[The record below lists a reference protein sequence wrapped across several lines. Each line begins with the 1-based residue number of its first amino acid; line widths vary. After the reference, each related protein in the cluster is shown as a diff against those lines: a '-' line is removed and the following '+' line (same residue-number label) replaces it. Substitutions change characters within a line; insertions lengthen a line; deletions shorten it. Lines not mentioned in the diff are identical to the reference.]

1 MSSVPKWRIALFF
14 GLVIGGCAI
23 DLATK
28 SWIFNT
34 LGMPGQGGRIVIV
47 PPDIFC
53 LETSLNEGALF
64 GIGQGMALVFAGLA
78 VVAAIGI
85 TYWLLFG
92 GAGKD
97 TWLTIA
103 LGCVVGGIL
112 GNLYDRLGLHGLVW
126 PLGDPRAGQ
135 PAHAV
140 RDWLHFQIRSL
151 NFDWAVFNLADSLL
165 VVGAVM
171 LFWHAVWREPR
182 LADKANLQTK
192 VAAQASR

>member
-1 MSSVPKWRIALFF
+1 MNSVPKWRIALFCS
-14 GLVIGGCAI
+14 LVVVGCAV

-28 SWIFNT
+28 QWIFSK
-34 LGMPGQGGRIVIV
+34 LGMPGEGGRIVIV

-78 VVAAIGI
+78 VVAAVGI
-85 TYWLLFG
+85 TYWLLVG

-97 TWLTIA
+97 TWLAFA
-103 LGCVVGGIL
+103 LGCVVAGIL

-126 PLGDPRAGQ
+126 PQNDPRAGES
-135 PAHAV
+135 AHAV

-151 NFDWAVFNLADSLL
+151 NFDWAVFNIADSLL
-165 VVGAVM
+165 VVGAIM
-171 LFWHAVWREPR
+171 LFWHAIWREPR
-182 LADKANLQTK
+182 MAGKAK
-192 VAAQASR
+192 AAAQLSTQAG